1 MKTNSAITLFATTDL
16 LLLIITTYHDY
27 NNTVVQFTWMH
38 VTYVLFYNH
47 AGKKKK
53 NKKNKKKK
61 NKKRIRRN
69 AFS

>member
-27 NNTVVQFTWMH
+27 NITTVVQFTWMH

-53 NKKNKKKK
+53 KNKKK
-61 NKKRIRRN
+61 IRRI